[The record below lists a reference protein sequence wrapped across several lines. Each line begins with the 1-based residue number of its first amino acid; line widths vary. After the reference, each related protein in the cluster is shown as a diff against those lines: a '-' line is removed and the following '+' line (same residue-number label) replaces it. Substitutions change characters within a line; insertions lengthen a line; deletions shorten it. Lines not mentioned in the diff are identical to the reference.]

1 MSTAAKKTTTLTAKT
16 MPQPVE
22 AAMAVGKETI
32 ETVVKAGA
40 EAASK
45 GVERAVAMSREH
57 VSAAVKAG
65 TEAFKS
71 YEDIIAFGK
80 DNVDA
85 VVKSNAL
92 LVKGFQDIHNVLFGI
107 AQASLEEQVA
117 ATKKL
122 LGCKTLKD
130 IMEAQA
136 DLARGCYTKALDDSR
151 KLTDL
156 SVKLAEDASQPIAK
170 RVNVTVDKFT
180 KQIAA

>member
-1 MSTAAKKTTTLTAKT
+1 MTIAKKTATVKAA
-16 MPQPVE
+16 QPVE
-22 AAMAVGKETI
+22 AALAAGKETI

-71 YEDIIAFGK
+71 YEDIVAFGK

-85 VVKSNAL
+85 VVKSNAI

-107 AQASLEEQVA
+107 AQAQLEEQVA
-117 ATKKL
+117 ATKKFF
-122 LGCKTLKD
+122 GCKTFKD
-130 IMEAQA
+130 VMEAQA
-136 DLARGCYTKALDDSR
+136 ELARTSYAKVLDDGR
-151 KLTDL
+151 KITDL
-156 SVKLAEDASQPIAK
+156 SVKLAEEASTPITR
-170 RVNVTVDKFT
+170 RVNVTVEKFT
-180 KQIAA
+180 KPLAA

>member
-1 MSTAAKKTTTLTAKT
+1 MSTAKKTTTLTVKSV
-16 MPQPVE
+16 PQPVE
-22 AAMAVGKETI
+22 AAMAAGKETI

-71 YEDIIAFGK
+71 YEDIISFGK

-85 VVKSNAL
+85 VVKSNAV
-92 LVKGFQDIHNVLFGI
+92 LVKGFQDLHNALFGL
-107 AQASLEEQVA
+107 AQASLEEQVS

-136 DLARGCYTKALDDSR
+136 DLARDCYTKALEESR
-151 KLTDL
+151 KFTDL
-156 SVKLAEDASQPIAK
+156 SVKLAEDASQPITK
-170 RVNVTVDKFT
+170 RVNATVDKFT
-180 KQIAA
+180 KQLAA

>member
-1 MSTAAKKTTTLTAKT
+1 MTTAKKITTAKAAH
-16 MPQPVE
+16 QPVE
-22 AAMAVGKETI
+22 AALAAGKETI

-57 VSAAVKAG
+57 VTAAVKAG

-71 YEDIIAFGK
+71 YEDVVTFGK

-85 VVKSNAL
+85 VVKANAI
-92 LVKGFQDIHNVLFGI
+92 LVKGLQDIHNIMFGI

-117 ATKKL
+117 ATKKML
-122 LGCKTLKD
+122 SCKTLKD
-130 IMEAQA
+130 VMEAQT
-136 DLARGCYTKALDDSR
+136 DLAKSSYAKVLIDSR
-151 KLTDL
+151 KITDL
-156 SVKLAEDASQPIAK
+156 SVKLAEEAGQPITK
-170 RVNVTVDKFT
+170 RVNATVEKFT